1 MVMMRWRRGNMC
13 LHELRGSVVD
23 WSMNSD
29 EYRATGLELGYEY
42 GDGYESEMFCCLSLT
57 TRLPMTTV
65 ARKKGTQTFEA
76 THLDT
81 NKFYADIST
90 FFKILCKYNL
100 CKSLNCFVKKD
111 PHAIPHRLD
120 PLPTEDTEHDH
131 EAVHEVGEVPAR
143 HHLLREPLH
152 IVWNTFELSAD
163 FPPGRESPL
172 CDQKFI
178 HSQPV

>member
-1 MVMMRWRRGNMC
+1 MKVNLNASVSLFVPSSSLVAPLKLDAPKLESRRARKRLRTWELFTFEFTFRCEPNSYSEHQSEDEHEYGDVMVMMRWRRGNMC

-76 THLDT
+76 THLHT
-81 NKFYADIST
+81 NQFCAKISI
-90 FFKILCKYNL
+90 FSKYCANL
-100 CKSLNCFVKKD
+100 
-111 PHAIPHRLD
+111 
-120 PLPTEDTEHDH
+120 
-131 EAVHEVGEVPAR
+131 
-143 HHLLREPLH
+143 
-152 IVWNTFELSAD
+152 
-163 FPPGRESPL
+163 
-172 CDQKFI
+172 
-178 HSQPV
+178 